1 MINRGQGYFKMKLLR
16 SIATVGG
23 FTIGSRVTGFCRE
36 MLMAS
41 LLGAGA
47 VSDAFIIALKLP
59 SVFRRILAEGA
70 MNAAFVP
77 LFSGTLATEGENK
90 AKSLAEEILAIL
102 TLISL
107 GLVIL
112 IELFLPTLMPV
123 FVPGFRATPE
133 RMALAIEFSRITFP
147 FIFLI
152 SLTALYSGILNS
164 YEKFAAVAS
173 SPMMGNIAIILTVY
187 GLLWG
192 TNMETGYAFA
202 FGILACG
209 IVQLLW
215 VIIPLARQ
223 GIVLSW
229 IKLRWTPQI
238 KKFFKL
244 LAPAAAGSGVIQ
256 LSIFIDTLIASLLPT
271 GGVSYIHYADRLS
284 QLPLS
289 VLGTAVGTALLPLL
303 SKQIR
308 AQDFSGARESQN
320 LALEYTLL
328 FTLPATLG
336 LIILAEP
343 LIKLIYEHR
352 AFDSASTLP
361 TARTLMALAAGLPAY
376 ILIKIFT
383 TSFFAREDTK
393 TPVMIA
399 VFSVILN
406 IAISLSLLNSLQHV
420 GIALATAVS
429 AWMNAALLGII
440 LWRRGVLEFN
450 NRFRRFLPRIAL
462 SSFLTAFLI
471 LFLRKVSVEALAE
484 GTFFLQLGMIFFL
497 VGGGIF
503 GFFALSKLTGA
514 FDLKDFQR
522 QFRQDK
528 VVPYKRESIII

>member
-192 TNMETGYAFA
+192 TNMEIGDAFS

-328 FTLPATLG
+328 FTRPATLG

-420 GIALATAVS
+420 GIALIGNYFMAS
-429 AWMNAALLGII
+429 GSSGI
-440 LWRRGVLEFN
+440 
-450 NRFRRFLPRIAL
+450 
-462 SSFLTAFLI
+462 
-471 LFLRKVSVEALAE
+471 
-484 GTFFLQLGMIFFL
+484 
-497 VGGGIF
+497 
-503 GFFALSKLTGA
+503 
-514 FDLKDFQR
+514 
-522 QFRQDK
+522 
-528 VVPYKRESIII
+528 